1 MLLELCFGTAIEDHR
16 LRPSVDVDDEQIL
29 KLINMR
35 LLIIGPEMWS
45 RKLVQ
50 STVMLSTGAFIILRK
65 VVVCKEWMRS
75 GRGNMFAKVVEPLK
89 ACHDQL

>member
-1 MLLELCFGTAIEDHR
+1 MLLEVCFGTAIEDHR
-16 LRPSVDVDDEQIL
+16 LRPVDDEQIL

-45 RKLVQ
+45 RKLIQ
-50 STVMLSTGAFIILRK
+50 STVMLATGAFIRLRK

-75 GRGNMFAKVVEPLK
+75 GRGNMFAKVVEPLEG
-89 ACHDQL
+89 LP